1 MRTFPV
7 AEPISGSGRGGE
19 LLSAEAVEFSV
30 LRAAEECVPFARSE
44 FEHRPFRVA
53 AITEADAAIG

>member
-1 MRTFPV
+1 MRAFPG
-7 AEPISGSGRGGE
+7 AEPISGSDGE

-30 LRAAEECVPFARSE
+30 LRAAKECVPFVRSE

-53 AITEADAAIG
+53 AIAEADAAIG